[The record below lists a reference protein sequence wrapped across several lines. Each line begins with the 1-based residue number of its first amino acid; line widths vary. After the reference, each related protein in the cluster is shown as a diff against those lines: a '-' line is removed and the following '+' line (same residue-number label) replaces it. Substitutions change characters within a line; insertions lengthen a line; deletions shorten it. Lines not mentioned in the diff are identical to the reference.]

1 MTRAEHFRATVVDA
15 DLSARRAR
23 FEALLAKERRRI
35 AEAQQARADA
45 EIVAAREA
53 RIVAQRAIAG
63 ARETV

>member
-1 MTRAEHFRATVVDA
+1 MTRGEYFRATVVDA
-15 DLSARRAR
+15 DLWERRQR

-45 EIVAAREA
+45 EIVEAREA

-63 ARETV
+63 ARESA

>member
-15 DLSARRAR
+15 DLKGRRER

-45 EIVAAREA
+45 AIVDAREA
-53 RIVAQRAIAG
+53 RIVAQRAITG
-63 ARETV
+63 AREAV